1 MALSEGLSEGRYE
14 LGPEGG
20 RLLLKTSRSG
30 LGRRAGH
37 DLTIEATRWSATVTL
52 GTDAGSSSVEVSVE
66 VDGLE
71 VVEGTGGV
79 LPLSDSDRTEIRK
92 NLRKVLQAD
101 RHHAITFEAG
111 GASGT
116 PEDFT
121 VEGELTIVGR
131 SQSLTVRG
139 GEKDGRI
146 TGGATVRQSRWGI
159 KPYSA
164 FFGALKLADDVEI
177 VFELAIPAP

>member
-1 MALSEGLSEGRYE
+1 MALTEGTYE
-14 LGPEGG
+14 LGPDAG

-37 DLTIEATRWSATVTL
+37 DLTIEATRWSGTATV
-52 GTDAGSSSVEVSVE
+52 GADAASSSVEVTVE
-66 VDGLE
+66 VEGLE
-71 VVEGTGGV
+71 VREGTGGV

-92 NLRKVLQAD
+92 NLRKVLQSD
-101 RHHAITFEAG
+101 RHPTIAFEAG
-111 GASGT
+111 GASGTSGT

-121 VEGELTIVGR
+121 VEGELTIAGR

-139 GEKDGRI
+139 GAKDGRI

-177 VFELAIPAP
+177 VFDLTF

>member
-1 MALSEGLSEGRYE
+1 MALTEGTYE
-14 LGPEGG
+14 LGPDAG

-37 DLTIEATRWSATVTL
+37 DLTIEATRWSGTATV
-52 GTDAGSSSVEVSVE
+52 GADAASSSVEVTVE

-71 VVEGTGGV
+71 VREGAGGV

-92 NLRKVLQAD
+92 NLRKVLQSD
-101 RHHAITFEAG
+101 RHPAIAFEAG

-116 PEDFT
+116 PEEFT
-121 VEGELTIVGR
+121 VEGELTIAGR
-131 SQSLTVRG
+131 AQSLTLRG
-139 GEKDGRI
+139 GEQDGRI

-177 VFELAIPAP
+177 VFDLAIPAQ